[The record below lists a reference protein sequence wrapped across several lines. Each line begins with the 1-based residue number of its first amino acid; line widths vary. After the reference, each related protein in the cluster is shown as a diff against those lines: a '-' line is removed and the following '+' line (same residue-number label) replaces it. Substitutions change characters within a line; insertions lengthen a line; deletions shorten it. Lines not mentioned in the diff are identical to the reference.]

1 MTTLNTSLP
10 TLNQLSPWSV
20 QRPALNP
27 AYSNRSCRWHCST
40 HSGEFSFHFICS
52 ELASAARTPSF
63 GYRRFGRFHCSTLS
77 GILLTEKNR
86 QSEKAH
92 QVWMACALIS
102 MGTLNIFHAA
112 VSPGNLFVRLHST
125 AQFAGGLFF
134 PLVWLPG
141 QISDSPPVK
150 CLPLTLIFGI
160 TALGILSI
168 LFGEF
173 IPEMVV
179 QEKFSPLARALNILG
194 RIGFLIAASFF
205 MVHYQASSARSGYLF
220 AIH

>member
-1 MTTLNTSLP
+1 M
-10 TLNQLSPWSV
+10 V
-20 QRPALNP
+20 
-27 AYSNRSCRWHCST
+27 
-40 HSGEFSFHFICS
+40 
-52 ELASAARTPSF
+52 
-63 GYRRFGRFHCSTLS
+63 
-77 GILLTEKNR
+77 
-86 QSEKAH
+86 
-92 QVWMACALIS
+92 CALIS

-173 IPEMVV
+173 IPEIVV
-179 QEKFSPLARALNILG
+179 QGKFSPLARALNILG

-205 MVHYQASSARSGYLF
+205 MVHYQASSARSDYLF
-220 AIH
+220 AIHCSLFGAAGILFELSQLWDAAWWCWHLLRLMAYSGGLVLAVSSYRNTEIKLQQSEIIDYAYLAANPAYLKIM